1 MKHRAERKAVDT
13 TVCGSIPC
21 QLINNYRRKGD
32 GYQWDYMIRAR
43 RQNREEIKRAVHQ
56 PTKVICTALTL
67 KDSIPYSDSLSNTKE
82 EGL

>member
-1 MKHRAERKAVDT
+1 MTDKERILMT
-13 TVCGSIPC
+13 I
-21 QLINNYRRKGD
+21 
-32 GYQWDYMIRAR
+32 
-43 RQNREEIKRAVHQ
+43 QNREEIKRAVHQ